1 MVLDIMHIA
10 SCPINSLPQ
19 AVTGALLG
27 GAVTA
32 MQQGMH
38 MPAIQRGAVTWGG
51 FTYLYAGTIV
61 CWVGCITIDR
71 PAPTHAPTHPPTLS
85 HTHISHKHASMS
97 NPHTPAHTLNTPHA
111 SQ

>member
-61 CWVGCITIDR
+61 CWVGCIAIDDIQQR
-71 PAPTHAPTHPPTLS
+71 THPPI
-85 HTHISHKHASMS
+85 HTHTHSTHSTSMS
-97 NPHTPAHTLNTPHA
+97 DPHTPFHALNTPHT